1 MQTIFLETDR
11 LILRYITQ
19 NDFAELKA
27 ILQDKDVMYAWEY
40 DFTDSDVQAWIDKN
54 LKLYAEYNLGYFL
67 IHEKISNNVIGQA
80 ALMPDIIE
88 GKPYHEI
95 GYILKKEYWHKGY
108 AREAANAL
116 KEYAFNVLQLNE
128 VIFEIRPNNL
138 PSRSVAESLHAK
150 ICGEFIKNV
159 RNRKMP
165 HLMYKLAKIEDN
177 YNFMLYYSIRLIL

>member
-1 MQTIFLETDR
+1 MAASFFYEMQTIFLETER

-54 LKLYAEYNLGYFL
+54 LQLYAEYNLGYFIVTDNL
-67 IHEKISNNVIGQA
+67 SNNVIGQA
-80 ALMPDIIE
+80 ALMPDSIE
-88 GKPYHEI
+88 GKPYYEI
-95 GYILKKEYWHKGY
+95 GYIFKKEYWHKGY
-108 AREAANAL
+108 AREAASAL

-138 PSRSVAESLHAK
+138 PSRRVAENLHAK

-159 RNRKMP
+159 RNKKMP
-165 HLMYKLAKIEDN
+165 HLIYKLSKIEDN
-177 YNFMLYYSIRLIL
+177 